1 MVYVWVGKRISRFIV
16 SLKRKKSLLRIEMLL
31 AQQNNFLFI
40 RKANPEPMVLPV
52 FIAQGE
58 EKSYNTPADLLV
70 GEIGVL

>member
-1 MVYVWVGKRISRFIV
+1 
-16 SLKRKKSLLRIEMLL
+16 MLL